1 LLKRKRRR
9 NWAANHLTTPT
20 ETLLLKQPQ
29 RIMMMPM
36 KEVTV
41 QLMRKMVLPE
51 VVCPRARR
59 KRIRRTKS
67 DIYLSLRVTIKT

>member
-41 QLMRKMVLPE
+41 LLMTKMVLPE
-51 VVCPRARR
+51 VVCPRAR

-67 DIYLSLRVTIKT
+67 DRYLSLRVTIKT